1 MSSFAGACWV
11 KSSYS
16 SNPGGCVEVA
26 RTSLAVGVRD
36 TKDPYGATL
45 VFERNQWTL
54 FLHSLKA

>member
-1 MSSFAGACWV
+1 MSSFAGARWF

-36 TKDPYGATL
+36 TKDPDGVTL
-45 VFERNQWTL
+45 VFDRNRWTH
-54 FLHSLKA
+54 FLRSLKA